1 MYLYTFK
8 FDKVNPM
15 LHSMFYLA
23 KESPFLVRGH
33 GFYCNEVAEGGI
45 ATFQFNLFDLF
56 EKGPS

>member
-1 MYLYTFK
+1 
-8 FDKVNPM
+8 
-15 LHSMFYLA
+15 MFYLA